1 MFWQYQTNLSV
12 HIGEAANGR
21 AAIQNMTIS
30 EMLTGQRLKRKEK
43 NKMIS
48 KILGKVA
55 ELLDWTNDAFEA
67 GIIRII
73 AEAIGAFEE

>member
-1 MFWQYQTNLSV
+1 
-12 HIGEAANGR
+12 
-21 AAIQNMTIS
+21 MTIS

>member
-1 MFWQYQTNLSV
+1 MFWQYRPNLSV
-12 HIGEAANGR
+12 LIGEAANGR

-30 EMLTGQRLKRKEK
+30 KMLTGQRLKRKEK

-48 KILGKVA
+48 NILEKVA

-73 AEAIGAFEE
+73 AEAIGAFEK